1 MEPCVDDC
9 FNILCSPALG
19 LEGNDHFRQPF
30 YKCHNGTFMMDAD
43 NGIAFQMSKF
53 FFECWVVRLSVREFP
68 SESLSPK
75 AFLMA
80 VGFSLSF
87 HRQGG
92 NIKVF
97 ALEHAVQCAA
107 GAVDRLFTATDNHIR
122 RPSLRDFFCH
132 ICALIIRQHRLFST
146 ATLLVCLVALIEI
159 QCGVTVFQESDHI
172 VDGLTC
178 SANLFLNL

>member
-1 MEPCVDDC
+1 LPLWEFLTTVESNGFGHISGGLMEPCGDDC
-9 FNILCSPALG
+9 FNILCSRALG
-19 LEGNDHFRQPF
+19 LEGNVHFRQPL

-43 NGIAFQMSKF
+43 DGIAFQMSKF

-68 SESLSPK
+68 SESLSPT
-75 AFLMA
+75 AFLMT

-107 GAVDRLFTATDNHIR
+107 GAVDRLFTTTDNHIR
-122 RPSLRDFFCH
+122 RPSLCDFFFH
-132 ICALIIRQHRLFST
+132 IRALIIWQCRLS
-146 ATLLVCLVALIEI
+146 EK
-159 QCGVTVFQESDHI
+159 
-172 VDGLTC
+172 
-178 SANLFLNL
+178 